1 MKKQNITPF
10 THSLTINFTS
20 ERWFRRCCEYV
31 YERRYRHMVNR
42 RGNKYTL
49 SVFGLPP
56 KQEVELILFIRK
68 GPNPTPITPIANE
81 QRMAA

>member
-42 RGNKYTL
+42 SSNKYTL
-49 SVFGLPP
+49 SVFGLSP
-56 KQEVELILFIRK
+56 KQELELILFIRK
-68 GPNPTPITPIANE
+68 SPNPTLIANE

>member
-1 MKKQNITPF
+1 MTQKNFKKAPY

-20 ERWFRRCCEYV
+20 ERWFRRGCEYV

-42 RGNKYTL
+42 SSNKYTL
-49 SVFGLPP
+49 SVFGLSP
-56 KQEVELILFIRK
+56 KQELELILFIRK
-68 GPNPTPITPIANE
+68 SPNPTPIANE